1 VIGLIL
7 GSKAI
12 TENEIYIDN
21 KDLPITIYWL
31 TESPTVDQIGLA
43 ASWGIL
49 SEVYGLRT
57 SLSIKDAKTILA
69 EMNNDIPKEW
79 CVNGSTINKQ
89 LFGMLTM
96 RDRLVS
102 PFPEYVESSMTDNVR
117 IKTAKV
123 SGVKKINPNAN
134 ISLSD
139 LTLPEKL
146 ANTKI
151 IASPRIGHEG
161 IYQADLIKLPYEME
175 NCKLDGTW
183 FTCVQLMEINKA
195 GFETKVNNAVKFISQ
210 DEFIRADKH
219 PMLERII
226 KSIKTKPKNSKK
238 NLERIIIDF
247 LTNIPRTQGSH
258 PVSILIKGQ
267 LWSNNIREVISLIED
282 GISVSSF
289 SHKNIWVNIDE

>member
-7 GSKAI
+7 GNKAI

-21 KDLPITIYWL
+21 QNLPINTYWL
-31 TESPTVDQIGLA
+31 TESPTLEQIGLV
-43 ASWGIL
+43 ASWGVL
-49 SEVYGLRT
+49 SEVYGLRI
-57 SLSIKDAKTILA
+57 SLSIKDAKTILV
-69 EMNNDIPKEW
+69 EMNNDIPNEW
-79 CVNGSTINKQ
+79 CVLGSTINRQ
-89 LFGMLTM
+89 LFAMLKM

-117 IKTAKV
+117 IKTAKA
-123 SGVKKINPNAN
+123 SGVKMINPNAN
-134 ISLSD
+134 ISLAV

-161 IYQADLIKLPYEME
+161 IYQADLIKMPYEMD
-175 NCKLDGTW
+175 NCKIDGTW
-183 FTCVQLMEINKA
+183 FTCIQLMEINKA
-195 GFETKVNNAVKFISQ
+195 GFETRVNNAVKFISQ
-210 DEFIRADKH
+210 EEFIRADEH
-219 PMLERII
+219 PMLEKII
-226 KSIKTKPKNSKK
+226 KSIKTKPKESKK
-238 NLERIIIDF
+238 RLERIIVDF
-247 LTNIPRTQGSH
+247 LTNIPRNQGSH

-267 LWSNNIREVISLIED
+267 LWSNNMREVISLIEE